1 MWTSTNIDVF
11 IYRDKAVVTNELKKT
26 QLKLSSIRSDGLT
39 KAQVAEKLLDVE
51 RKYRRTKITLDRLKL
66 LIDDVNI
73 VLCLLF
79 YIYNI

>member
-1 MWTSTNIDVF
+1 M
-11 IYRDKAVVTNELKKT
+11 VTNELKKT

-73 VLCLLF
+73 VMSSVL
-79 YIYNI
+79 YI